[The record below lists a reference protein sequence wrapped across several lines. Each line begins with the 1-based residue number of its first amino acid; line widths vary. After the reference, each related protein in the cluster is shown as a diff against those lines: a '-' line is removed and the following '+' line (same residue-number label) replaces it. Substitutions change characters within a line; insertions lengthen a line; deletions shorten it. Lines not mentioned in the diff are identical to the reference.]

1 MKSDFF
7 YFSKGQRNAVIV
19 LTVLIVVLT
28 ALVWDK
34 NRRIPASEPLETLP
48 YQEETKAFLQQ
59 LKSDSTDNKS
69 DSPKTPKTKTDRQ
82 ARKKVTPQAKNPQE
96 RYPIEAVPRL
106 KE

>member
-1 MKSDFF
+1 MKNDFF
-7 YFSKGQRNAVIV
+7 YFSKGQRNAVIA
-19 LTVLIVVLT
+19 LTVLVVVLT

-82 ARKKVTPQAKNPQE
+82 TRKKTTPPTENTQE
-96 RYPIEAVPRL
+96 QYQIEAVPRL

>member
-7 YFSKGQRNAVIV
+7 YFSKGQRNAIIV

-28 ALVWDK
+28 A
-34 NRRIPASEPLETLP
+34 LP

-96 RYPIEAVPRL
+96 RYQIEAVPRL